1 MPGLKQLQKFNT
13 DILSLG
19 NEATLR
25 SGRGEKPVT
34 VPIPKSVKD
43 IDDSDDFVLGLP
55 EVEPEQIQEVTQNT
69 DDEDFSDIMGNA
81 SPKSS
86 PEIEKKPSLDF
97 SSILSGVAPE
107 NLSNEEPDLSM
118 FMENIE
124 PEVQEV
130 IEEPEEIPVSDLS
143 LDDLLNSEGF
153 DGSSGEAQEETE
165 ELSAIENEPLE
176 NIFSSEQ
183 TPDENSSIDVANP
196 SPSDIEQPEPS
207 SPIETLLSGFD
218 NDKNSSLKD
227 LQEEEHL
234 SSDSRI
240 PDFED
245 DFKNQ
250 KENAFQN
257 LETDFDSP
265 LPKDV
270 SDSSDSLSLNQNDSP
285 SDLETPDFSLEDS
298 NQNDLQVQDSLF
310 QNQLPNEFENLNL
323 DESLPTKED
332 LEDDFVLPEE
342 SDFEK
347 SLSGEDLDSIIEKTG
362 SFSLD
367 DLTPESQ
374 DLPDEKSDDNFSFPS
389 DVESSPEE
397 KKSQSEV
404 QDFSIPQA
412 KDDVQDENKN
422 SDDFGDI
429 DFSLDNIEEYNPS
442 GEELQE
448 ESLTEQKSDSQE
460 ISDFDLD
467 SSLEADSKKALNL
480 SDDFDLPEET
490 FSDLEPKDISSGT
503 EFTDAGLSDNAFDIS
518 SSDLDEIVL
527 DDKNP
532 DFNFSDDNFDV
543 SALESEFSPDISEN
557 KKETEP
563 EPLELTPEGSGFDS
577 FEDFE
582 GDSSLEELKPSED
595 EKIEQFDTSGIEN
608 IDFDIPETDSQIKE
622 SQDFALG
629 SSDDFALDN
638 GDFEIP
644 GYSDVDIV
652 QEGKNGKI
660 KVPAKNEDSPKE
672 KNALS
677 NEEYKRFLKNLS
689 SYPLNVRIAV
699 EELLV
704 KDEFTDDAEFE
715 IVQKVLKK
723 VSSRQLASEL
733 EKMLD
738 ISLPVPR
745 DFERRSAEEYEAY
758 KSSFQYQLK
767 NKIIPGTLIAAVAC
781 SFLYLIAIFA
791 IYGIYRP
798 VKANSVYKEGYVLL
812 QNDEFPQAEQKFNFA
827 GNYKK
832 IKKWY
837 YKYSEAFQDKKQYLR
852 AEKIYKKTLEDF
864 NFDKKAGL
872 NYAKMMLYDQENYER
887 AEEIVK
893 RDVLEHHI
901 NDSDAS
907 LLLGDVYLEWG
918 TEKEPSKL
926 EDAFA
931 VYSDLIQRNGVN
943 DVYLGRKMKYYVRT
957 DKLEQVLM
965 LKPHFMAREKSLDSS
980 GWTELSGYCLDKL
993 YGQLPAKEEYLR
1005 SKIEDVKEMLER
1017 AVRADKKNPEA
1028 LYNLSRYYI
1037 QVNNVNAAKSTLKNS
1052 IDAYK
1057 VKSVRKRKD
1066 IYNEID
1072 AHRLLGEQYVFEK
1085 SFLDAEEIYSRGLK
1099 IFSEEHNASGLEANK
1114 NIGKLYADQGDID
1127 YFVKGNM
1134 DFALQNYKDSIDS
1147 GNDTPHIR
1155 YKIGYI
1161 QYGKENYSEA
1171 FGSFMKAEELYSE
1184 DPSLLFSMG
1193 NTLSKKGDYFASEG
1207 YFEKLMDIL
1216 EEEKSNR
1223 GLLLPQSKL
1232 SDFSFVDLYMRASN
1246 NYGVSLYNLAK
1257 RTGDST
1263 KNGEAVAQ
1271 FQKSLVAWDAI
1282 SRNQETM
1289 KRLEGSNLS
1298 EQNIK
1303 YSSKPLSKFEPALY
1317 TEIAKTLTDEKGLVK

>member
-25 SGRGEKPVT
+25 SSRGEKPLT

-55 EVEPEQIQEVTQNT
+55 EVEPEQIQEVSQNT
-69 DDEDFSDIMGNA
+69 DDEDFSDIMGTS
-81 SPKSS
+81 SPKTS

-107 NLSNEEPDLSM
+107 NVSNEEPDLSM
-118 FMENIE
+118 FMEPVDE
-124 PEVQEV
+124 EVQETV
-130 IEEPEEIPVSDLS
+130 EEPEEIPLSDLS

-153 DGSSGEAQEETE
+153 DGSTGEAKDETE
-165 ELSAIENEPLE
+165 ELNAIENEPLE

-183 TPDENSSIDVANP
+183 ESDANSSSIDK
-196 SPSDIEQPEPS
+196 PSDIKPSESS
-207 SPIETLLSGFD
+207 SPIDTLLSGFENGKD
-218 NDKNSSLKD
+218 SSLQN
-227 LQEEEHL
+227 LQPEEEL
-234 SSDSRI
+234 KNQTEDVSQNSESISDS
-240 PDFED
+240 
-245 DFKNQ
+245 
-250 KENAFQN
+250 
-257 LETDFDSP
+257 L
-265 LPKDV
+265 LPQ
-270 SDSSDSLSLNQNDSP
+270 DSSDSLNLNQASSS
-285 SDLETPDFSLEDS
+285 SDFERPDFTLEDS
-298 NQNDLQVQDSLF
+298 NKSDLQAQDSLF
-310 QNQLPNEFENLNL
+310 QNPFPSEFEDLNF

-367 DLTPESQ
+367 DLSPESQ
-374 DLPDEKSDDNFSFPS
+374 GSNENVSSDDFSIPS
-389 DVESSPEE
+389 VVENPPEE
-397 KKSQSEV
+397 KPSQSES
-404 QDFSIPQA
+404 QDFSIPQS
-412 KDDVQDENKN
+412 KEDVQDENKN
-422 SDDFGDI
+422 SQDFDDI

-442 GEELQE
+442 SEDSKEDSKE
-448 ESLTEQKSDSQE
+448 DAFAEQKSASQE

-467 SSLEADSKKALNL
+467 SSLEPVSESQENL
-480 SDDFDLPEET
+480 SSDFDLPEET
-490 FSDLEPKDISSGT
+490 SGDLEPKDISSGT
-503 EFTDAGLSDNAFDIS
+503 EFTDAALSDNAFDIS

-532 DFNFSDDNFDV
+532 DFNLSDDNFDV
-543 SALESEFSPDISEN
+543 SALESEFSPDISES
-557 KKETEP
+557 KQETEP
-563 EPLELTPEGSGFDS
+563 EPLELAPEESDFDS
-577 FEDFE
+577 FENLAD
-582 GDSSLEELKPSED
+582 DSSLEELKPSED
-595 EKIEQFDTSGIEN
+595 EKIESFDTSGIEN
-608 IDFDIPETDSQIKE
+608 FDFDIPETDSQIKE

-652 QEGKNGKI
+652 QENKNGKI
-660 KVPAKNEDSPKE
+660 KVPVKNDDSPKE
-672 KNALS
+672 KNTLS
-677 NEEYKRFLKNLS
+677 DEEYKRFLKNLS

-699 EELLV
+699 EELIV

-723 VSSRQLASEL
+723 VSARQLASEL

-767 NKIIPGTLIAAVAC
+767 NKIIPGTFIAAVAGA
-781 SFLYLIAIFA
+781 FLYLITIFA

-798 VKANSVYKEGYVLL
+798 VKANSVYKEGYLLL

-827 GNYKK
+827 GKYKK

-837 YKYSEAFQDKKQYLR
+837 YKYSDLFRDKKQYLR

-872 NYAKMMLYDQENYER
+872 NYAKMMLYEQENYEK

-901 NDSDAS
+901 NDNDAY
-907 LLLGDVYLEWG
+907 LLLGDIYLEWG

-931 VYSDLIQRNGVN
+931 VYSDLIQRNGAN
-943 DVYLGRKMKYYVRT
+943 DVYRGRQMKYYVRT

-965 LKPHFMAREKSLDSS
+965 LKPNFMAREKSLDSS

-993 YGQLPAKEEYLR
+993 YGPLPPKDEYLR

-1037 QVNNVNAAKSTLKNS
+1037 QVNSVNAAKSTLKNS

-1099 IFSEEHNASGLEANK
+1099 IFSEEHSASGLEANK

-1134 DFALQNYKDSIDS
+1134 DFALQNYMDSIDS

-1155 YKIGYI
+1155 YKVGYI

-1171 FGSFMKAEELYSE
+1171 LGSFLKTGELYSE
-1184 DPSLLFSMG
+1184 DTNLLFAMG
-1193 NTLSKKGDYFASEG
+1193 NAFFKQGNFYAGEG
-1207 YFEKLMDIL
+1207 YFKQLMDIL

-1223 GLLLPQSKL
+1223 RLLFPQSKL
-1232 SDFSFVDLYMRASN
+1232 SDFSFVDLYMKASN
-1246 NYGVSLYNLAK
+1246 NYGVLLFNLAK

-1263 KNGEAVAQ
+1263 KNGEALAQ
-1271 FQKSLVAWDAI
+1271 FQKSLVAWDSI

-1289 KRLEGSNLS
+1289 KRLEGSNLA

-1303 YSSKPLSKFEPALY
+1303 YISKPLSKYEPALY
-1317 TEIAKTLTDEKGLVK
+1317 TEISKTLTDEKGLVK

>member
-25 SGRGEKPVT
+25 SSRGEKPLT

-55 EVEPEQIQEVTQNT
+55 EVEPEQIQEVSQNT
-69 DDEDFSDIMGNA
+69 DDEDFSDIMGTS
-81 SPKSS
+81 SPKTS

-107 NLSNEEPDLSM
+107 SVSNEEPDLSM
-118 FMENIE
+118 FMEPVDE
-124 PEVQEV
+124 EVQETV
-130 IEEPEEIPVSDLS
+130 EEPEEIPLSDLS

-153 DGSSGEAQEETE
+153 DGSTGEAKDETE
-165 ELSAIENEPLE
+165 ELNAIENEPLE

-183 TPDENSSIDVANP
+183 ESDANSSIDK
-196 SPSDIEQPEPS
+196 PSDIKPSESS
-207 SPIETLLSGFD
+207 SPIDTLLSGFENGKD
-218 NDKNSSLKD
+218 SSLQN
-227 LQEEEHL
+227 LQPEEEL
-234 SSDSRI
+234 KNQTEDVPQNSESISDS
-240 PDFED
+240 
-245 DFKNQ
+245 
-250 KENAFQN
+250 
-257 LETDFDSP
+257 L
-265 LPKDV
+265 LPQ
-270 SDSSDSLSLNQNDSP
+270 DSSDSLNLNQASSS
-285 SDLETPDFSLEDS
+285 SDFERPDFTLEDS
-298 NQNDLQVQDSLF
+298 NKSDLQAQDSLF
-310 QNQLPNEFENLNL
+310 QNPFPSEFEDLNF

-367 DLTPESQ
+367 DLSPESQ
-374 DLPDEKSDDNFSFPS
+374 GSNENVSSDDFSIPS
-389 DVESSPEE
+389 VVENPPEE
-397 KKSQSEV
+397 KPSQSES
-404 QDFSIPQA
+404 QDFSIPQS
-412 KDDVQDENKN
+412 KEDVQNENKN
-422 SDDFGDI
+422 SQDFDGI

-442 GEELQE
+442 SEDSKEDAFA
-448 ESLTEQKSDSQE
+448 EQKSASQE

-467 SSLEADSKKALNL
+467 SSLEPVSESQENL
-480 SDDFDLPEET
+480 SSDFDLPKET
-490 FSDLEPKDISSGT
+490 SGDLEPKDISSGT
-503 EFTDAGLSDNAFDIS
+503 EFTDAALSDNAFDIS

-532 DFNFSDDNFDV
+532 DFNLSDDNFDV
-543 SALESEFSPDISEN
+543 SALESEFSPDISESKN
-557 KKETEP
+557 ETEP
-563 EPLELTPEGSGFDS
+563 EPLELAPEESDFDS
-577 FEDFE
+577 FENLED
-582 GDSSLEELKPSED
+582 DSSLEELKPSED
-595 EKIEQFDTSGIEN
+595 EKIESFDTSGIEN
-608 IDFDIPETDSQIKE
+608 FDFDIPETDSQIKE

-652 QEGKNGKI
+652 QENKNGKI
-660 KVPAKNEDSPKE
+660 KVPVKNDDSPKE

-677 NEEYKRFLKNLS
+677 DEEYKRFLKNLS

-699 EELLV
+699 EELIV

-723 VSSRQLASEL
+723 VSARQLASEL

-767 NKIIPGTLIAAVAC
+767 NKIIPGTFIAAVAGA
-781 SFLYLIAIFA
+781 FLYLITIFA

-798 VKANSVYKEGYVLL
+798 VKANSVYKEGYLLL

-827 GNYKK
+827 GKYKK

-837 YKYSEAFQDKKQYLR
+837 YKYSDSFRDKKQYLR

-872 NYAKMMLYDQENYER
+872 NYAKMMLYEQENYEK

-901 NDSDAS
+901 NDNDAY
-907 LLLGDVYLEWG
+907 LLLGDIYLEWG

-931 VYSDLIQRNGVN
+931 VYSDLIQRNGAN
-943 DVYLGRKMKYYVRT
+943 DVYRGRQMKYYVRT

-965 LKPHFMAREKSLDSS
+965 LKPNFMAREKSLDSS

-993 YGQLPAKEEYLR
+993 YGPLPPKDEYLR

-1037 QVNNVNAAKSTLKNS
+1037 QVNSVNAAKSTLKNS

-1099 IFSEEHNASGLEANK
+1099 IFSEEHSASGLEANK

-1134 DFALQNYKDSIDS
+1134 DFALQNYMDSIDS

-1155 YKIGYI
+1155 YKVGYI

-1171 FGSFMKAEELYSE
+1171 LGSFLKTGELYSE
-1184 DPSLLFSMG
+1184 DTNLLFAMG
-1193 NTLSKKGDYFASEG
+1193 NAFSKQGNFYAGEG
-1207 YFEKLMDIL
+1207 YFKQLMDIL

-1223 GLLLPQSKL
+1223 RLLFPQSKL
-1232 SDFSFVDLYMRASN
+1232 SDFSFVDLYMKASN
-1246 NYGVSLYNLAK
+1246 NYGVLLFNLAK

-1263 KNGEAVAQ
+1263 KNGEALAQ
-1271 FQKSLVAWDAI
+1271 FQKSLVAWDSI

-1289 KRLEGSNLS
+1289 KRLEGSNLA

-1303 YSSKPLSKFEPALY
+1303 YISKPLSKYEPALY
-1317 TEIAKTLTDEKGLVK
+1317 TEISKTLTDEKGLVK

>member
-25 SGRGEKPVT
+25 SSRGEKPLT

-55 EVEPEQIQEVTQNT
+55 EVEPEQIQEVSQNT
-69 DDEDFSDIMGNA
+69 DDEDFSDIMGTS
-81 SPKSS
+81 SPKTS

-107 NLSNEEPDLSM
+107 SVSNEEPDLSM
-118 FMENIE
+118 FMEPVDE
-124 PEVQEV
+124 EVQEPV
-130 IEEPEEIPVSDLS
+130 EEPEEIPLSDLS

-153 DGSSGEAQEETE
+153 DGSTGEAKDETE
-165 ELSAIENEPLE
+165 ELNAIENEPLE

-183 TPDENSSIDVANP
+183 ESDANSSSIDK
-196 SPSDIEQPEPS
+196 PSDTKSSETS
-207 SPIETLLSGFD
+207 SPIDTLLSGFENGKD
-218 NDKNSSLKD
+218 SSLQN
-227 LQEEEHL
+227 LQPAEELKNQTEDV
-234 SSDSRI
+234 SQNSESI
-240 PDFED
+240 PDS
-245 DFKNQ
+245 
-250 KENAFQN
+250 
-257 LETDFDSP
+257 L
-265 LPKDV
+265 LPQ
-270 SDSSDSLSLNQNDSP
+270 DSSDSLNLNQASSS
-285 SDLETPDFSLEDS
+285 SDFERPDFTLEDS
-298 NQNDLQVQDSLF
+298 NKSDLQAQDSLF
-310 QNQLPNEFENLNL
+310 QNPFPSEFEDLNF

-367 DLTPESQ
+367 DLSPESQ
-374 DLPDEKSDDNFSFPS
+374 GSNENVSSDDFSIPS
-389 DVESSPEE
+389 VVENPPEE
-397 KKSQSEV
+397 KPSQSES
-404 QDFSIPQA
+404 QDFSIPQS
-412 KDDVQDENKN
+412 KEDVQDENKN
-422 SDDFGDI
+422 SQDFDGI

-442 GEELQE
+442 SEDSKEDAFA
-448 ESLTEQKSDSQE
+448 EQKSASQE

-467 SSLEADSKKALNL
+467 SSLEPVSESQENL
-480 SDDFDLPEET
+480 SSDFDLPKET
-490 FSDLEPKDISSGT
+490 SGDLEPKDISSGT
-503 EFTDAGLSDNAFDIS
+503 EFTDAALSDNAFDIS

-532 DFNFSDDNFDV
+532 DFNLSDDNFDV
-543 SALESEFSPDISEN
+543 SALESEFSPDISES
-557 KKETEP
+557 KQETEP
-563 EPLELTPEGSGFDS
+563 EPLELAPEESDFDS
-577 FEDFE
+577 FENLAD
-582 GDSSLEELKPSED
+582 DSSLEELKPSED
-595 EKIEQFDTSGIEN
+595 EKIESFDTSGIEN
-608 IDFDIPETDSQIKE
+608 FDFDIPETDSQIKE
-622 SQDFALG
+622 SQDFAFG

-652 QEGKNGKI
+652 QENKNGKI
-660 KVPAKNEDSPKE
+660 KVPVKNDDSPKE
-672 KNALS
+672 KNTLS
-677 NEEYKRFLKNLS
+677 DEEYKRFLKNLS

-699 EELLV
+699 EELIV

-723 VSSRQLASEL
+723 VSARQLASEL

-767 NKIIPGTLIAAVAC
+767 NKIIPGTFIAAVAGA
-781 SFLYLIAIFA
+781 FLYLITIFA

-798 VKANSVYKEGYVLL
+798 VKANSVYKEGYLLL

-827 GNYKK
+827 GKYKK

-837 YKYSEAFQDKKQYLR
+837 YKYSDLFRDKKQYLR

-872 NYAKMMLYDQENYER
+872 NYAKMMLYEQENYEK

-901 NDSDAS
+901 NDNDAY
-907 LLLGDVYLEWG
+907 LLLGDIYLEWG

-931 VYSDLIQRNGVN
+931 VYSDLIQRNGAN
-943 DVYLGRKMKYYVRT
+943 DVYRGRQMKYYVRT

-965 LKPHFMAREKSLDSS
+965 LKPNFMAREKSLDSS

-993 YGQLPAKEEYLR
+993 YGPLPPKDEYLR

-1037 QVNNVNAAKSTLKNS
+1037 QVNSVNAAKSTLKNS

-1099 IFSEEHNASGLEANK
+1099 IFSEEHSASGLEANK

-1134 DFALQNYKDSIDS
+1134 DFALQNYMDSIDS

-1155 YKIGYI
+1155 YKVGYI

-1171 FGSFMKAEELYSE
+1171 LGSFLKTGELYSE
-1184 DPSLLFSMG
+1184 DTNLLFAMG
-1193 NTLSKKGDYFASEG
+1193 NAFFKQGNFYAGEG
-1207 YFEKLMDIL
+1207 YFKQLLDIL

-1223 GLLLPQSKL
+1223 RLLFPQSKL
-1232 SDFSFVDLYMRASN
+1232 SDFSFVDLYMKASN
-1246 NYGVSLYNLAK
+1246 NYGVLLFNLAK

-1263 KNGEAVAQ
+1263 KNGEALAQ
-1271 FQKSLVAWDAI
+1271 FQKSLVAWDSI

-1289 KRLEGSNLS
+1289 KRLEGSNLA

-1303 YSSKPLSKFEPALY
+1303 YISKPLSKYEPALY
-1317 TEIAKTLTDEKGLVK
+1317 TEISKTLTDEKGLVK

>member
-1 MPGLKQLQKFNT
+1 MPGFKQLQKFNT

-81 SPKSS
+81 SPKSA

-183 TPDENSSIDVANP
+183 KSAESSIDVANP

-227 LQEEEHL
+227 LQEEEH
-234 SSDSRI
+234 SSLDSRI

-250 KENAFQN
+250 TENTFQN

-270 SDSSDSLSLNQNDSP
+270 SDSSDSLSVNQNDSP
-285 SDLETPDFSLEDS
+285 SDLEIPDFSLEDS
-298 NQNDLQVQDSLF
+298 NQSDLQVQDSLF
-310 QNQLPNEFENLNL
+310 QNQFPNEFENLNL

-367 DLTPESQ
+367 DLTPENQ
-374 DLPDEKSDDNFSFPS
+374 DLPDEKADDNFSFPS

-422 SDDFGDI
+422 SDDSSDI

-448 ESLTEQKSDSQE
+448 PSLTEQKSDSQE

-467 SSLEADSKKALNL
+467 SSLEADSKNSLNL

-503 EFTDAGLSDNAFDIS
+503 EFTDAKVSDNAFDIS

-677 NEEYKRFLKNLS
+677 DEEYKRFLKNLS

-723 VSSRQLASEL
+723 VSARQLASEL

-781 SFLYLIAIFA
+781 AFLYLITIFA

-837 YKYSEAFQDKKQYLR
+837 YKYSEAFRDKKQYLR

-993 YGQLPAKEEYLR
+993 YGQLLAKEEYLR

-1037 QVNNVNAAKSTLKNS
+1037 QVTNVNAAKATLKNS

-1085 SFLDAEEIYSRGLK
+1085 SFLDAEEVYSRGLK
-1099 IFSEEHNASGLEANK
+1099 IFSEEHSASGLEANR

-1184 DPSLLFSMG
+1184 DPNLLFSMG

-1223 GLLLPQSKL
+1223 GLLFPQSKL

>member
-25 SGRGEKPVT
+25 SSRGEKPLT

-55 EVEPEQIQEVTQNT
+55 EVEPEQIQEVSQNT
-69 DDEDFSDIMGNA
+69 DDEDFSDIMGTS
-81 SPKSS
+81 SPKTS

-107 NLSNEEPDLSM
+107 NVSNEEPDLSM
-118 FMENIE
+118 FMEPVDE
-124 PEVQEV
+124 EVQEPV
-130 IEEPEEIPVSDLS
+130 EEPEEIPLSDLS

-153 DGSSGEAQEETE
+153 DGSTGEAKDETE
-165 ELSAIENEPLE
+165 ELNAIENEPLE

-183 TPDENSSIDVANP
+183 ESDANSSSIDK
-196 SPSDIEQPEPS
+196 PSDTKSSESS
-207 SPIETLLSGFD
+207 SPIDTLLSGFENGKD
-218 NDKNSSLKD
+218 SSLQN
-227 LQEEEHL
+227 LQPEEEL
-234 SSDSRI
+234 KNQTEDVSQNSESI
-240 PDFED
+240 PDS
-245 DFKNQ
+245 
-250 KENAFQN
+250 
-257 LETDFDSP
+257 L
-265 LPKDV
+265 LPQ
-270 SDSSDSLSLNQNDSP
+270 DSSDSLNLNQASSS
-285 SDLETPDFSLEDS
+285 SDFERPDFTLEDS
-298 NQNDLQVQDSLF
+298 NKSDLQTQDSLF
-310 QNQLPNEFENLNL
+310 QNPFPSEFEDLNF

-367 DLTPESQ
+367 DLSPESQ
-374 DLPDEKSDDNFSFPS
+374 GSNENVSSDDFSIPS
-389 DVESSPEE
+389 VVENPPEE
-397 KKSQSEV
+397 KPSQSES
-404 QDFSIPQA
+404 QDFSIPQS
-412 KDDVQDENKN
+412 KEDVQDENKN
-422 SDDFGDI
+422 SQDFDGI

-442 GEELQE
+442 SEDSNEDSKE
-448 ESLTEQKSDSQE
+448 DAFAEQKSASQE

-467 SSLEADSKKALNL
+467 SSLEPVSESQENL
-480 SDDFDLPEET
+480 SGDFDLPEET
-490 FSDLEPKDISSGT
+490 SGDLEPKDISSGT

-532 DFNFSDDNFDV
+532 DFNLSDDNFDV
-543 SALESEFSPDISEN
+543 SALESEFSPDISES

-563 EPLELTPEGSGFDS
+563 EPLELAPEESDFDS
-577 FEDFE
+577 FENLED
-582 GDSSLEELKPSED
+582 DSSLEELKPSED
-595 EKIEQFDTSGIEN
+595 EKIESFDTSGIEN
-608 IDFDIPETDSQIKE
+608 FDFDIPETDSQIKE

-652 QEGKNGKI
+652 QENKNGKI
-660 KVPAKNEDSPKE
+660 KVPVKNDDSPKE
-672 KNALS
+672 KNTLS
-677 NEEYKRFLKNLS
+677 DEEYKRFLKNLS

-699 EELLV
+699 EELIV

-723 VSSRQLASEL
+723 VSARQLASEL

-767 NKIIPGTLIAAVAC
+767 NKIIPGTFIAAVAGA
-781 SFLYLIAIFA
+781 FLYLITIFA

-798 VKANSVYKEGYVLL
+798 VKANSVYKEGYLLL

-827 GNYKK
+827 GKYKK

-837 YKYSEAFQDKKQYLR
+837 YKYSDSFRDKKQYLR

-872 NYAKMMLYDQENYER
+872 NYAKMMLYEQENYEK

-901 NDSDAS
+901 NDNDAY
-907 LLLGDVYLEWG
+907 LLLGDIYLEWG

-931 VYSDLIQRNGVN
+931 VYSDLIQRNGAN
-943 DVYLGRKMKYYVRT
+943 DVYRGRQMKYYVRT

-965 LKPHFMAREKSLDSS
+965 LKPNFMAREKSLDSS

-993 YGQLPAKEEYLR
+993 YGPLPPKDEYLR

-1037 QVNNVNAAKSTLKNS
+1037 QVNSVNAAKSTLKNS

-1099 IFSEEHNASGLEANK
+1099 IFSEEHSASGLEANK

-1134 DFALQNYKDSIDS
+1134 DFALQNYMDSIDS

-1155 YKIGYI
+1155 YKVGYI

-1171 FGSFMKAEELYSE
+1171 LGSFLKTGELYSE
-1184 DPSLLFSMG
+1184 DTNLLFAMG
-1193 NTLSKKGDYFASEG
+1193 NAFFKQGNFYAGEG
-1207 YFEKLMDIL
+1207 YFEQLMDIL

-1223 GLLLPQSKL
+1223 RLLFPQSKL
-1232 SDFSFVDLYMRASN
+1232 SDFSFVDLYMKASN
-1246 NYGVSLYNLAK
+1246 NYGVLLFNLAK

-1263 KNGEAVAQ
+1263 KNGEALAQ
-1271 FQKSLVAWDAI
+1271 FQKSLVAWDSI

-1289 KRLEGSNLS
+1289 KRLEGSNLA

-1303 YSSKPLSKFEPALY
+1303 YISKPLSKYEPALY
-1317 TEIAKTLTDEKGLVK
+1317 TEISKTLTDEKGLVK

>member
-25 SGRGEKPVT
+25 SSRGEKPLT

-55 EVEPEQIQEVTQNT
+55 EVEPEQIQEVSQNT
-69 DDEDFSDIMGNA
+69 DDEDFSDIMGTS
-81 SPKSS
+81 SPKTS

-107 NLSNEEPDLSM
+107 NVSNEEPDLSM
-118 FMENIE
+118 FMEPVDE
-124 PEVQEV
+124 EVQETV
-130 IEEPEEIPVSDLS
+130 EEPEEIPLSDLS

-153 DGSSGEAQEETE
+153 DGSTGEAKDETE
-165 ELSAIENEPLE
+165 ELNAIENEPLE
-176 NIFSSEQ
+176 NIFFSEQ
-183 TPDENSSIDVANP
+183 ESDANSSSIDK
-196 SPSDIEQPEPS
+196 PSDIKPSESS
-207 SPIETLLSGFD
+207 SPIDTLLSGFENGKD
-218 NDKNSSLKD
+218 SSLQN
-227 LQEEEHL
+227 LQPEEEL
-234 SSDSRI
+234 KNQTEDVSQNSESISDS
-240 PDFED
+240 
-245 DFKNQ
+245 
-250 KENAFQN
+250 
-257 LETDFDSP
+257 L
-265 LPKDV
+265 LPQ
-270 SDSSDSLSLNQNDSP
+270 DSSDSLNLNQASSS
-285 SDLETPDFSLEDS
+285 SDFERPDFTLEDS
-298 NQNDLQVQDSLF
+298 NKSDLQAQDSLF
-310 QNQLPNEFENLNL
+310 QNPFPSEFEDLNF

-367 DLTPESQ
+367 DLSPESQ
-374 DLPDEKSDDNFSFPS
+374 GSNENVSSDDFSIPS
-389 DVESSPEE
+389 VVENPPEE
-397 KKSQSEV
+397 KTSQSES
-404 QDFSIPQA
+404 QDFSIPQS
-412 KDDVQDENKN
+412 KETVQDENKN
-422 SDDFGDI
+422 SQDFDGI

-442 GEELQE
+442 NEDSNEDSKE
-448 ESLTEQKSDSQE
+448 DAFAEQKSASQE

-467 SSLEADSKKALNL
+467 SSLEPVSESQENL
-480 SDDFDLPEET
+480 SGDFDLPKET
-490 FSDLEPKDISSGT
+490 SGDLEPKDISSGT
-503 EFTDAGLSDNAFDIS
+503 EFTDAALSDNAFDIS

-532 DFNFSDDNFDV
+532 DFNLSDDNFDV
-543 SALESEFSPDISEN
+543 SALESEFSPDISES

-563 EPLELTPEGSGFDS
+563 EPLELAPEEIGFDS
-577 FEDFE
+577 FENLED
-582 GDSSLEELKPSED
+582 DSSLEELKPSED
-595 EKIEQFDTSGIEN
+595 EKIESFDTSGIEN
-608 IDFDIPETDSQIKE
+608 FDFDIPETDSHIKE

-652 QEGKNGKI
+652 QENKNGKI
-660 KVPAKNEDSPKE
+660 KVPVKNDDSPKE
-672 KNALS
+672 KNTLS
-677 NEEYKRFLKNLS
+677 DEEYKRFLKNLS

-699 EELLV
+699 EELIV

-723 VSSRQLASEL
+723 VSARQLASEL

-767 NKIIPGTLIAAVAC
+767 NKIIPGTFIAAVAGA
-781 SFLYLIAIFA
+781 FLYLITIFA

-798 VKANSVYKEGYVLL
+798 VKANSVYKEGYLLL

-827 GNYKK
+827 GKYKK

-837 YKYSEAFQDKKQYLR
+837 YKYSDSFRDKKQYLR

-872 NYAKMMLYDQENYER
+872 NYAKMMLYEQENYEK

-901 NDSDAS
+901 NDNDAY
-907 LLLGDVYLEWG
+907 LLLGDIYLEWG

-931 VYSDLIQRNGVN
+931 VYSDLIQRNGAN
-943 DVYLGRKMKYYVRT
+943 DVYRGRQMKYYVRT

-965 LKPHFMAREKSLDSS
+965 LKPNFMAREKALDSS

-993 YGQLPAKEEYLR
+993 YGPLPPKDEYLR

-1037 QVNNVNAAKSTLKNS
+1037 QVNSVNAAKSTLKNS

-1099 IFSEEHNASGLEANK
+1099 IFSEEHSASGLEANK

-1134 DFALQNYKDSIDS
+1134 DFALQNYMDSIDS

-1155 YKIGYI
+1155 YKVGYI

-1171 FGSFMKAEELYSE
+1171 LGSFLKTGELYSE
-1184 DPSLLFSMG
+1184 DTNLLFAMG
-1193 NTLSKKGDYFASEG
+1193 NAFFKQGNFYAGEG
-1207 YFEKLMDIL
+1207 YFEQLMDIL

-1223 GLLLPQSKL
+1223 RLLFPQSKL
-1232 SDFSFVDLYMRASN
+1232 SDFSFVDLYMKASN
-1246 NYGVSLYNLAK
+1246 NYGVLLFNLAK

-1263 KNGEAVAQ
+1263 KNGEALAQ
-1271 FQKSLVAWDAI
+1271 FQKSLVAWDSI

-1289 KRLEGSNLS
+1289 KRLEGSNLA

-1303 YSSKPLSKFEPALY
+1303 YISKPLSKYEPALY
-1317 TEIAKTLTDEKGLVK
+1317 TEISKTLTDEKGLVK

>member
-25 SGRGEKPVT
+25 SSRGEKPLT

-55 EVEPEQIQEVTQNT
+55 EVEPEQIQEVSQNT
-69 DDEDFSDIMGNA
+69 DDEDFSDIMGTS
-81 SPKSS
+81 SPKTS

-107 NLSNEEPDLSM
+107 NVSNEEPDLSM
-118 FMENIE
+118 FMEPVDE
-124 PEVQEV
+124 EVQEPV
-130 IEEPEEIPVSDLS
+130 EEPEEIPLSDLS

-153 DGSSGEAQEETE
+153 DGSTGEAKDETE
-165 ELSAIENEPLE
+165 ELNAIENESLE
-176 NIFSSEQ
+176 NMFSSEQ
-183 TPDENSSIDVANP
+183 ESDANSSIDK
-196 SPSDIEQPEPS
+196 PSDIKPSESS
-207 SPIETLLSGFD
+207 SPIDTLLSGFENGKD
-218 NDKNSSLKD
+218 SSLQN
-227 LQEEEHL
+227 LQPEEEL
-234 SSDSRI
+234 KNQTEDVSQNSESISDS
-240 PDFED
+240 
-245 DFKNQ
+245 
-250 KENAFQN
+250 
-257 LETDFDSP
+257 L
-265 LPKDV
+265 LPQ
-270 SDSSDSLSLNQNDSP
+270 DSSDSLNLNQASSS
-285 SDLETPDFSLEDS
+285 SDIASPDFTLEDS
-298 NQNDLQVQDSLF
+298 NKSDLQTQDSLF
-310 QNQLPNEFENLNL
+310 QNPFPSEFEDLNF

-367 DLTPESQ
+367 DLSPESQ
-374 DLPDEKSDDNFSFPS
+374 GSNENVSSDDFSIPS
-389 DVESSPEE
+389 VVENPPEE
-397 KKSQSEV
+397 KPSQSES
-404 QDFSIPQA
+404 QDFSIPQS
-412 KDDVQDENKN
+412 KEDVQDENKN
-422 SDDFGDI
+422 SQDFDGI

-442 GEELQE
+442 SEDSNEDSKE
-448 ESLTEQKSDSQE
+448 DSKEDAFAEQKSASQE

-467 SSLEADSKKALNL
+467 SSLEPVSESQENL
-480 SDDFDLPEET
+480 SGDFDLPKET
-490 FSDLEPKDISSGT
+490 SGDLEPKDISSGT
-503 EFTDAGLSDNAFDIS
+503 EFTDAALSDNAFDIS

-532 DFNFSDDNFDV
+532 DFNLSDDNFDV
-543 SALESEFSPDISEN
+543 SALESEFSPDISES
-557 KKETEP
+557 KQETEP
-563 EPLELTPEGSGFDS
+563 EPLELAPEESDFDS
-577 FEDFE
+577 FENLAD
-582 GDSSLEELKPSED
+582 DSSLEELKPSED
-595 EKIEQFDTSGIEN
+595 EKIESFDTSGIEN
-608 IDFDIPETDSQIKE
+608 FDFDIPETDSQIKE

-652 QEGKNGKI
+652 QENKNGKI
-660 KVPAKNEDSPKE
+660 KVPVKNDDSPKE
-672 KNALS
+672 KNTLS
-677 NEEYKRFLKNLS
+677 DEEYKRFLKNLS

-699 EELLV
+699 EELIV

-723 VSSRQLASEL
+723 VSARQLASEL

-767 NKIIPGTLIAAVAC
+767 NKIIPGTFIAAVAGA
-781 SFLYLIAIFA
+781 FLYLITIFA

-798 VKANSVYKEGYVLL
+798 VKANSVYKEGYLLL

-827 GNYKK
+827 GKYKK

-837 YKYSEAFQDKKQYLR
+837 YKYSDSFRDKKQYLR

-872 NYAKMMLYDQENYER
+872 NYAKMMLYEQENYEK

-901 NDSDAS
+901 NDNDAY
-907 LLLGDVYLEWG
+907 LLLGDIYLEWG

-931 VYSDLIQRNGVN
+931 VYSDLIQRNGAN
-943 DVYLGRKMKYYVRT
+943 DVYRERQMKYYVRT

-965 LKPHFMAREKSLDSS
+965 LKPNFMAREKSLDSS

-993 YGQLPAKEEYLR
+993 YGPLPPKDEYLR

-1037 QVNNVNAAKSTLKNS
+1037 QVNSVNAAKSTLKNS

-1099 IFSEEHNASGLEANK
+1099 IFSEEHRASGLEANK

-1134 DFALQNYKDSIDS
+1134 DFALQNYMDSIDS

-1155 YKIGYI
+1155 YKVGYI

-1171 FGSFMKAEELYSE
+1171 LGSFLKTGELYSE
-1184 DPSLLFSMG
+1184 DTNLLFAMG
-1193 NTLSKKGDYFASEG
+1193 NAFSKQGNFYAGEG
-1207 YFEKLMDIL
+1207 YFEQLMDIL

-1223 GLLLPQSKL
+1223 RLLFPQSKL
-1232 SDFSFVDLYMRASN
+1232 SDFSFVDLYMKASN
-1246 NYGVSLYNLAK
+1246 NYGVLLFNLAK

-1263 KNGEAVAQ
+1263 KNGEALAQ
-1271 FQKSLVAWDAI
+1271 FQKSLVAWDSI

-1289 KRLEGSNLS
+1289 KRLEGSNLA

-1303 YSSKPLSKFEPALY
+1303 YISKPLSKYEPALY
-1317 TEIAKTLTDEKGLVK
+1317 TEISKTLTDEKGLVK